1 MVHDN
6 DTPQSDVDS
15 DGGDPEDL
23 TGLTGLE
30 IDPDELPEGEEVDP
44 DALDVADDDDDVIT
58 DDVITDDVV
67 AVDIAIDGVVPAT
80 VETSEDEVKTDDERL
95 NLDDDDDETAEKKR
109 PPREEVDENEM
120 SGSDDEE
127 ADLATILADKLR
139 SNDQLSPDDET
150 APVDIEDATDG
161 TPLLQPRRADEEHCQ
176 QCFLLVRKSA
186 PKCPVD
192 HDLCPLFPTV

>member
-1 MVHDN
+1 MIHDN

-15 DGGDPEDL
+15 DGGDPDDL

-44 DALDVADDDDDVIT
+44 DALGIADDDA
-58 DDVITDDVV
+58 DDVV
-67 AVDIAIDGVVPAT
+67 AVDIAIDGDAA
-80 VETSEDEVKTDDERL
+80 VESDASADEVKTDDDRL
-95 NLDDDDDETAEKKR
+95 NLDDDDDETAGKRR

-139 SNDQLSPDDET
+139 SSDQLSPDDET

>member
-15 DGGDPEDL
+15 DGGDPDDL

-44 DALDVADDDDDVIT
+44 DALDIADDDA
-58 DDVITDDVV
+58 DDVV
-67 AVDIAIDGVVPAT
+67 AVDIAIDGVVPT
-80 VETSEDEVKTDDERL
+80 TGETSEDEVKTDDERL

-109 PPREEVDENEM
+109 PPREEVDENEL

-127 ADLATILADKLR
+127 ADLATIRADKLR

-161 TPLLQPRRADEEHCQ
+161 TPLLQPRRPDEEHCQ

>member
-15 DGGDPEDL
+15 DGGDPDDL

-44 DALDVADDDDDVIT
+44 DALDIT
-58 DDVITDDVV
+58 DDDADDTDVV
-67 AVDIAIDGVVPAT
+67 AVDIAIDGDAPAT
-80 VETSEDEVKTDDERL
+80 TDASEDVVKTDDERL
-95 NLDDDDDETAEKKR
+95 HLDDDDDETAEKKR

-139 SNDQLSPDDET
+139 SSDQLSPDDET

-161 TPLLQPRRADEEHCQ
+161 TPLLQPRRPDEEHCQ

>member
-15 DGGDPEDL
+15 EGGDPED
-23 TGLTGLE
+23 LTGLE

-44 DALDVADDDDDVIT
+44 DALDIADDDSDGDDA
-58 DDVITDDVV
+58 DDVV
-67 AVDIAIDGVVPAT
+67 AVDIAIDGVVPASGDST
-80 VETSEDEVKTDDERL
+80 GDEVKTDDDRL

-150 APVDIEDATDG
+150 APVDVEDATDG
-161 TPLLQPRRADEEHCQ
+161 TPLLQPRRPDEEHCQ

-192 HDLCPLFPTV
+192 HDLCPLFPAV

>member
-15 DGGDPEDL
+15 DGGDPDDL

-44 DALDVADDDDDVIT
+44 DALDIADDDA
-58 DDVITDDVV
+58 DDVV
-67 AVDIAIDGVVPAT
+67 AVDIAIDGVLPAAG
-80 VETSEDEVKTDDERL
+80 ETSEDEVKTDDERL
-95 NLDDDDDETAEKKR
+95 NLDDDDETTEKRR

-161 TPLLQPRRADEEHCQ
+161 TPLLQPRRPDEEHCQ

>member
-1 MVHDN
+1 MIHDN

-15 DGGDPEDL
+15 DGGDPDDL

-44 DALDVADDDDDVIT
+44 DALGIADDDA
-58 DDVITDDVV
+58 DDVV
-67 AVDIAIDGVVPAT
+67 AVDIAIDGDAA
-80 VETSEDEVKTDDERL
+80 VESDASADEVKTDDDRL
-95 NLDDDDDETAEKKR
+95 NLDDDDDETAGKRR

>member
-15 DGGDPEDL
+15 DGGDPDDL

-44 DALDVADDDDDVIT
+44 DALDIADDDADDT
-58 DDVITDDVV
+58 DVV
-67 AVDIAIDGVVPAT
+67 AVDAPTTTDP
-80 VETSEDEVKTDDERL
+80 SEDVVKTDDERL
-95 NLDDDDDETAEKKR
+95 HLDDDDDETAEKKR

-120 SGSDDEE
+120 SGSDDE
-127 ADLATILADKLR
+127 
-139 SNDQLSPDDET
+139 T

-161 TPLLQPRRADEEHCQ
+161 TPLLQPRRPDEEHCQ

>member
-15 DGGDPEDL
+15 DGGDPDDL

-44 DALDVADDDDDVIT
+44 DALGIADDDA
-58 DDVITDDVV
+58 DDVV
-67 AVDIAIDGVVPAT
+67 AVDIAIDGDAAVVSDA
-80 VETSEDEVKTDDERL
+80 SADEVKTDDDRL
-95 NLDDDDDETAEKKR
+95 NLDDDDDETAGKRR

>member
-15 DGGDPEDL
+15 DGGDPDDL

-44 DALDVADDDDDVIT
+44 DALDIADDDA
-58 DDVITDDVV
+58 DDVV
-67 AVDIAIDGVVPAT
+67 AVDIAIDGVVAAT
-80 VETSEDEVKTDDERL
+80 GETSEDEVKTDDERL

-161 TPLLQPRRADEEHCQ
+161 TPLLQPRRPDEEHCQ

>member
-15 DGGDPEDL
+15 DGGDPDDL

-44 DALDVADDDDDVIT
+44 DALDIADDDADDT
-58 DDVITDDVV
+58 DVV
-67 AVDIAIDGVVPAT
+67 AVDIAIDGDAPAAT
-80 VETSEDEVKTDDERL
+80 DPSEDVVKTDDERL
-95 NLDDDDDETAEKKR
+95 HLDDDDDETAEKKR

-139 SNDQLSPDDET
+139 SSDQLSPDDET

-161 TPLLQPRRADEEHCQ
+161 TPLLQPRRPDEEHCQ

>member
-15 DGGDPEDL
+15 DGGDPDDL

-44 DALDVADDDDDVIT
+44 DALDIADDDDDV
-58 DDVITDDVV
+58 V
-67 AVDIAIDGVVPAT
+67 ADDIAIDGVVPAT
-80 VETSEDEVKTDDERL
+80 GETSEDEVKTDDERL

-161 TPLLQPRRADEEHCQ
+161 TPLLQPRRPDEEHCQ

>member
-15 DGGDPEDL
+15 DGGDPDDL

-44 DALDVADDDDDVIT
+44 DALDIADDDA
-58 DDVITDDVV
+58 DDVV
-67 AVDIAIDGVVPAT
+67 AVDIAIDGVVPT
-80 VETSEDEVKTDDERL
+80 TGETSEDEVKTDDERL

-161 TPLLQPRRADEEHCQ
+161 TPLLQPRRPDEEHCQ

>member
-15 DGGDPEDL
+15 DGGDPDDL

-44 DALDVADDDDDVIT
+44 DALDIADDDA
-58 DDVITDDVV
+58 DDVV
-67 AVDIAIDGVVPAT
+67 AVDIAIDGVVPAMG
-80 VETSEDEVKTDDERL
+80 ETSEDEVKTDDERL

-161 TPLLQPRRADEEHCQ
+161 TPLLQPRRPDEEHCQ

>member
-15 DGGDPEDL
+15 DGGDPDDL

-44 DALDVADDDDDVIT
+44 DALDIADDDADDT
-58 DDVITDDVV
+58 DVV
-67 AVDIAIDGVVPAT
+67 AVDAPTTTDP
-80 VETSEDEVKTDDERL
+80 SEDVVKTDDERL
-95 NLDDDDDETAEKKR
+95 HLDDDDDETAEKKR

-139 SNDQLSPDDET
+139 SSDQLSPDDET

-161 TPLLQPRRADEEHCQ
+161 TPLLQPRRPDEEHCQ

>member
-1 MVHDN
+1 MVHNN

-15 DGGDPEDL
+15 DGGDPDDL

-44 DALDVADDDDDVIT
+44 DALDIADDDA
-58 DDVITDDVV
+58 DDVV
-67 AVDIAIDGVVPAT
+67 AVDIAIDGDAPA
-80 VETSEDEVKTDDERL
+80 VSDTSGDEVRTDDDRL
-95 NLDDDDDETAEKKR
+95 NLDDDDDETTEKKR
-109 PPREEVDENEM
+109 PAREEVDENEM

-161 TPLLQPRRADEEHCQ
+161 TPLLQPRRPDEEHCQ

>member
-6 DTPQSDVDS
+6 DTPQSDVDG
-15 DGGDPEDL
+15 DDGDPTD
-23 TGLTGLE
+23 LTGLE

-44 DALDVADDDDDVIT
+44 DALDIADDDVDGDDA
-58 DDVITDDVV
+58 DDVV
-67 AVDIAIDGVVPAT
+67 AVDLAIDGAVPAAIDA
-80 VETSEDEVKTDDERL
+80 SADEVKTDDDRL

>member
-6 DTPQSDVDS
+6 DTPQSDIDS

-44 DALDVADDDDDVIT
+44 DALDIADDDA
-58 DDVITDDVV
+58 DDVV
-67 AVDIAIDGVVPAT
+67 AVDIALDGVVPAT
-80 VETSEDEVKTDDERL
+80 GETSEDEVRTDDERL

-150 APVDIEDATDG
+150 APVDLEDATDG
-161 TPLLQPRRADEEHCQ
+161 TPLLQPRRPDEEHCQ

>member
-6 DTPQSDVDS
+6 DTPQSDVDG
-15 DGGDPEDL
+15 DDGDPTD
-23 TGLTGLE
+23 LTGLE

-44 DALDVADDDDDVIT
+44 DALGIADDDVDGDDA
-58 DDVITDDVV
+58 DDVV
-67 AVDIAIDGVVPAT
+67 AVDLAIDGAVPAA
-80 VETSEDEVKTDDERL
+80 SDASADEVKTDDDRL

-161 TPLLQPRRADEEHCQ
+161 TPLLQPRRPDEEHCQ

>member
-15 DGGDPEDL
+15 DGGDPDDL

-44 DALDVADDDDDVIT
+44 DALDIADDDA
-58 DDVITDDVV
+58 DDVV

-80 VETSEDEVKTDDERL
+80 GETSEDEVKTDDERL

-109 PPREEVDENEM
+109 PPREEVDEIEM

-161 TPLLQPRRADEEHCQ
+161 TPLLQPRRPDEEHCQ

>member
-1 MVHDN
+1 MVHVN

-15 DGGDPEDL
+15 DGGDPDDL
-23 TGLTGLE
+23 SGLTGLE

-44 DALDVADDDDDVIT
+44 DALDIAEDDD
-58 DDVITDDVV
+58 DDVV

-80 VETSEDEVKTDDERL
+80 GETSEDEVKTDDERL

-161 TPLLQPRRADEEHCQ
+161 TPLLQPRRPDEEHCQ

>member
-15 DGGDPEDL
+15 DGGDPDDL

-44 DALDVADDDDDVIT
+44 DALGIADDDA
-58 DDVITDDVV
+58 DDVV

-80 VETSEDEVKTDDERL
+80 GETSEDEVKTDDERL

-161 TPLLQPRRADEEHCQ
+161 TPLLQPRRPDEEHCQ